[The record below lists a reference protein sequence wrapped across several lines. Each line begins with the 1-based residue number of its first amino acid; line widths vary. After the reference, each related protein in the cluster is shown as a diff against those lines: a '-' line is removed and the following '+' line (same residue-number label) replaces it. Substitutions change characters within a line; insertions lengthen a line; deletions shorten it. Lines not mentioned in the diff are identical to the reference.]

1 MTDDFNA
8 LTLVS
13 DTSDII
19 ISQDEPSESLVF
31 IHLPL
36 VDQNAALVYLA
47 SLGKSSRRTMRQ
59 SLDMIAN
66 LMAGDT
72 QGYKVSC
79 EEFNWAQLRFSH
91 TNAIRSILAEY
102 LAVSTAN
109 KSLSAL
115 RGVLKAAWRLNQIS
129 SDDYMKAVDIKVV
142 KGSTVLAGRDLSVG
156 EIAALISNCEK
167 GTIASG
173 PRDAAI
179 IALMATWGLRRSEV
193 CDLSLFDYTNGALL
207 VRGKGNKQRL
217 AYPTGGTER
226 ALSDWIAL
234 RGDEPGALFYPV
246 NKFGKIIT
254 TEKEKDNF
262 GKAMGVKIPTRL
274 RPQSIYDMLKRRAK
288 QAGVAEFS
296 PHDLRRTCVG
306 DLLDAGVDIKTVAD
320 IVGHKNVNTTALYDR
335 RGERAKQEAG
345 GRLHIPYIGRG
356 TQSSTEG

>member
-1 MTDDFNA
+1 MTDNSNA
-8 LTLVS
+8 
-13 DTSDII
+13 II
-19 ISQDEPSESLVF
+19 IIPKEEQWQEQDQAL
-31 IHLPL
+31 ILLPHSRR
-36 VDQNAALVYLA
+36 DDENAALVYLA

-59 SLDMIAN
+59 SLDTIVN
-66 LMAGDT
+66 ILAGDN
-72 QGYKVSC
+72 QEYLVLC
-79 EEFNWAQLRFSH
+79 EEFDWAQLRFSH
-91 TNAIRSILAEY
+91 TNAIRSILAERY
-102 LAVSTAN
+102 AVSTTN
-109 KSLSAL
+109 KYLSAL
-115 RGVLKAAWRLNQIS
+115 RGVLKTAWRLNQMS

-142 KGSTVLAGRDLSVG
+142 KGSTVLAGRDLSAG
-156 EIAALISNCEK
+156 EIAVLISNCEK

-173 PRDAAI
+173 PRDVAI

-226 ALSDWIAL
+226 ALSDWITL

-254 TEKEKDNF
+254 TEKEKDDF
-262 GKAMGVKIPTRL
+262 GKATGVMIPTRL

-288 QAGVAEFS
+288 KAGVAQFS

-306 DLLDAGVDIKTVAD
+306 DLLDVGVDIKTVAD

-335 RGERAKQEAG
+335 RGERAKQDAG
-345 GRLHIPYIGRG
+345 GKLHIPYIRRG
-356 TQSSTEG
+356 TQASTEI